1 MILLDEKSFNTLFR
15 EWYPVLCRFAFKFI
29 ENHDVAE
36 DIVQEVFVNLWKGRM
51 NIELETSI
59 SAYLFA
65 STRYN
70 CLHQLKKDQK
80 KVRMLE
86 KQSVDLVLNEDEQIE
101 LHQLEQLQ
109 QLYLAVER
117 LPVKTKQ
124 VFILSKMEGLTYD
137 EIADHLGVSVK
148 TVEKQMSAALQ
159 KLRTD
164 LKSKRK
170 SD

>member
-70 CLHQLKKDQK
+70 CLYQLKKDQK
-80 KVRMLE
+80 EVRMLE